1 MDKYKLKLINSE
13 HTASKE
19 ISIDCN
25 KIRTIL
31 HEVQHTRKGYVL
43 ILKHEGRKTTTKY
56 DYPTSEVHDRIRC
69 LTH

>member
-1 MDKYKLKLINSE
+1 MDKYKFKSIDSE

-31 HEVQHTRKGYVL
+31 HEVQHTRKGY
-43 ILKHEGRKTTTKY
+43 
-56 DYPTSEVHDRIRC
+56 TS
-69 LTH
+69 